1 MTNHERLT
9 EQYEDALFALLM
21 DSVAEE
27 EGKQALELNERL
39 KADPAAEVPESARR
53 RCEATIRRE
62 FNRKK
67 AKKLGK
73 MTWKVVQRVSV
84 AVMLMVVLLTT
95 AMAASEQFRLSVL
108 NAVINTYDR
117 YTEITFKGEDGAAPR
132 TPATEGVEQNDE
144 WTYYYGL
151 GFEWVPVGYSA
162 GDNGWGEE
170 TGDRSVSFYDMAHHC
185 INVAVTSYV
194 DSSSY
199 KFDSEDSQ
207 RIDVEVQGY
216 SASLYVKDPAIRYK
230 RLLIWLDEEND
241 YIIQITAS
249 GEAEGAPS
257 SEDILKLAE
266 GLHW

>member
-1 MTNHERLT
+1 
-9 EQYEDALFALLM
+9 
-21 DSVAEE
+21 
-27 EGKQALELNERL
+27 
-39 KADPAAEVPESARR
+39 
-53 RCEATIRRE
+53 
-62 FNRKK
+62 
-67 AKKLGK
+67 

-84 AVMLMVVLLTT
+84 AVMLDGGCCVDDRDGGVRTVW
-95 AMAASEQFRLSVL
+95 LSVSS

-117 YTEITFKGEDGAAPR
+117 YTEITFKERTGAAPR
-132 TPATEGVEQNDE
+132 TSVTEERNKNDE

-170 TGDRSVSFYDMAHHC
+170 AGDRSVSFSMIWHHC

-216 SASLYVKDPAIRYK
+216 SASLYVKKTRKFDIR
-230 RLLIWLDEEND
+230 
-241 YIIQITAS
+241 
-249 GEAEGAPS
+249 GF
-257 SEDILKLAE
+257 
-266 GLHW
+266 